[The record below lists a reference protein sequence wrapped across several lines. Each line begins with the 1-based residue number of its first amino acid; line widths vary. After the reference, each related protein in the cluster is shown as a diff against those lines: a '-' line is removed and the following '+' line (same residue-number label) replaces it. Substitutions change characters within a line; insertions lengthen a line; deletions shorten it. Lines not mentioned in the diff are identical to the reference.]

1 MNIDK
6 EEGKR
11 TEKKRLIHFHHTY
24 LVWIEKG
31 REYQSCFIKKK
42 KKKKVPSILY
52 EILVVSLL

>member
-1 MNIDK
+1 MNIGK

-11 TEKKRLIHFHHTY
+11 TGKKRLIHFHHTY

-42 KKKKVPSILY
+42 VPIILY
-52 EILVVSLL
+52 EIFVVSLL